1 MALKEHIVEL
11 ASKIEK
17 DLTYVKADH
26 AITEEGTFEKNL
38 PETLTMQ
45 VVNDVNAY
53 ESDYVAASTLAFGRM
68 AVSAIAKD
76 KTVDTV
82 SGSFKMAGDNKVD
95 HVVHREKEYRNPQKP
110 GETIVNYGDNSSV
123 YQVAAGRNVGQIKQ
137 ARMEIKRLAAEAF
150 GK

>member
-1 MALKEHIVEL
+1 MALKEHIVDL

-17 DLTYVKADH
+17 DLSYDKTENV
-26 AITEEGTFEKNL
+26 ITESGTFEKNL

-45 VVNDVNAY
+45 VVNDVNTY

-68 AVSAIAKD
+68 AIDAIAKH
-76 KTVDTV
+76 KSVDSIT
-82 SGSFKMAGDNKVD
+82 GTFAMAGDNKID

-123 YQVAAGRNVGQIKQ
+123 YHVAAGKNLGQIKQ
-137 ARMEIKRLAAEAF
+137 ARLEIKRLAAEKF